1 MRATMMRA
9 LAGSGSAHSFLTTA
23 VSTAFSETAADRRQ
37 ARMGR
42 SRLPRGGQRGPRPG
56 DVERQVG
63 GVLRFLAG
71 RDRLHRIEAQI
82 PTWASKS
89 MSPSSSAVTPRLVI
103 APRWIRAR
111 PSSSASETSSLSNAV
126 PPSRMSR
133 STSIGRRRLQGLL
146 QVSAQPTSQIRE
158 VRSVRRPALRP
169 KHGREQAG
177 DRCETPVL
185 PLIRC

>member
-1 MRATMMRA
+1 MMRA

-82 PTWASKS
+82 PTRAAKS
-89 MSPSSSAVTPRLVI
+89 MSPSSCVSSEGWHVQQEKGLPGQESE
-103 APRWIRAR
+103 AP
-111 PSSSASETSSLSNAV
+111 
-126 PPSRMSR
+126 
-133 STSIGRRRLQGLL
+133 
-146 QVSAQPTSQIRE
+146 
-158 VRSVRRPALRP
+158 
-169 KHGREQAG
+169 
-177 DRCETPVL
+177 
-185 PLIRC
+185 

>member
-1 MRATMMRA
+1 MMRA
-9 LAGSGSAHSFLTTA
+9 LARSGSAHSFLTTA

-37 ARMGR
+37 ARLGR
-42 SRLPRGGQRGPRPG
+42 SRLPRGWSARTTARRCRASSGRRAAIPGRPRPSAPHRG
-56 DVERQVG
+56 ANPNLGEQVDEPVQLGGHAAARDCAALDPSAAIVQRQRNVELVERGSAEPHVALD
-63 GVLRFLAG
+63 V
-71 RDRLHRIEAQI
+71 DR
-82 PTWASKS
+82 P
-89 MSPSSSAVTPRLVI
+89 
-103 APRWIRAR
+103 APA
-111 PSSSASETSSLSNAV
+111 AA
-126 PPSRMSR
+126 
-133 STSIGRRRLQGLL
+133 QGLV

>member
-1 MRATMMRA
+1 MMRATMMRA
-9 LAGSGSAHSFLTTA
+9 LARSGSAHSFLTTA

-37 ARMGR
+37 ARLGR
-42 SRLPRGGQRGPRPG
+42 SRLPRGWSARTTAPAMSSVKWAACCDSWPAASVCTACGIPERGHRP
-56 DVERQVG
+56 
-63 GVLRFLAG
+63 
-71 RDRLHRIEAQI
+71 
-82 PTWASKS
+82 
-89 MSPSSSAVTPRLVI
+89 
-103 APRWIRAR
+103 APAKRRAR
-111 PSSSASETSSLSNAV
+111 RT
-126 PPSRMSR
+126 RF
-133 STSIGRRRLQGLL
+133 RRAACRLDVDRPAPAAAQGVL